1 MKKGALLL
9 FGLALS
15 SVCFTAN
22 AQDEPAYDQHDLF
35 HPLFNYSYGN
45 QYRSASGQ
53 PGPLYWQNRADYVV
67 NVSLDTTKH
76 AINGDRSE
84 EHTSELKSLMRN
96 SYAVF
101 CLKKKNTHNM
111 NNIITY

>member
-67 NVSLDTTKH
+67 NVSLDTTQH
-76 AINGDRSE
+76 AINGDVHIGYTNNSPDQLQFLWLQDR
-84 EHTSELKSLMRN
+84 KSTRLN
-96 SYAVF
+96 SS
-101 CLKKKNTHNM
+101 H
-111 NNIITY
+111 